1 MKLTEEK
8 IKQLIKEE
16 ISLLSEEENFNPKV
30 DAAQKALE
38 AEAKT
43 IFNKIKQTASTSELD
58 LEMLK
63 KSFLDSFQKQG

>member
-1 MKLTEEK
+1 MKLTKEK
-8 IKQLIKEE
+8 LKEFIKEE
-16 ISLLSEEENFNPKV
+16 ISLLSEEENFNPKI

-38 AEAKT
+38 AEAKI
-43 IFNKIKQTASTSELD
+43 IFNKIKQTAASSELD